1 MSKQKLRYGHTFIKC
16 PICKSQTFDYCS
28 YSEFGFGTVEQHG
41 YCDRCG
47 YTVEQAYSGI
57 LEAFCDTKK
66 GFKNSFGEYYPKNV
80 KKHKKVRRK
89 LNIVKH
95 IEVNPKWVFY
105 I

>member
-1 MSKQKLRYGHTFIKC
+1 MSKQKLRYGHKFIKC

-28 YSEFGFGTVEQHG
+28 YSEFGWGTVEQHG

-47 YTVEQAYSGI
+47 YTVEQAYSGT
-57 LEAFCDTKK
+57 LEAFCDTNK

-80 KKHKKVRRK
+80 KKHKKIRSK

-95 IEVNPKWVFY
+95 IEVNPEWVFY

>member
-1 MSKQKLRYGHTFIKC
+1 MSKPKLRYGHTFIKC

-28 YSEFGFGTVEQHG
+28 YSEFGFGTVERHG

-80 KKHKKVRRK
+80 KKHKNVRKK

>member
-1 MSKQKLRYGHTFIKC
+1 MSKSQLRYGYEYKNC
-16 PICKSQTFDYCS
+16 PVCKSKTFDYIS
-28 YSEFGFGTVEQHG
+28 YSEDCYGIVEQHG

-57 LEAFCDTKK
+57 LEAFYDITR

-80 KKHKKVRRK
+80 KKHKRVRRK
-89 LNIVKH
+89 LNIRH
-95 IEVNPKWVFY
+95 INVNPKWIFH